1 MTQIIPK
8 SRLEQWAKV
17 KLYEQR
23 PTVNLIASV
32 ENFADKAAIA
42 IVALLDVKPEI
53 RYLGMP
59 VDDAQYL
66 KSCHAYLT
74 WLRKEWETE

>member
-8 SRLEQWAKV
+8 SRLERWAKV

-42 IVALLDVKPEI
+42 IVALLDVKPEF

-59 VDDAQYL
+59 VDEAQYL
-66 KSCHAYLT
+66 KSCHGYLT

>member
-1 MTQIIPK
+1 MD
-8 SRLEQWAKV
+8 
-17 KLYEQR
+17 
-23 PTVNLIASV
+23 LIASV

-42 IVALLDVKPEI
+42 IVALLDVKPEF

-59 VDDAQYL
+59 VDEAQYL

-74 WLRKEWETE
+74 WLRREWEIE